1 MNDRSS
7 RSHTIFRIIIE
18 SLEVTNDETDDTGK
32 AVKVSHLNLVDLAG
46 SERAK
51 QTNAQGQ
58 RFKESQ
64 NINLSLMH
72 LGKVISLLS
81 EAKPPAHIPYRNSKL
96 TRILK
101 NR

>member
-1 MNDRSS
+1 MN
-7 RSHTIFRIIIE
+7 I
-18 SLEVTNDETDDTGK
+18 
-32 AVKVSHLNLVDLAG
+32 VKHVNVLLQVSHLNLVDLAG

-51 QTNAQGQ
+51 QTGAVGQ

-81 EAKPPAHIPYRNSKL
+81 EGKPSVHIPYRNSKL

>member
-1 MNDRSS
+1 MSN
-7 RSHTIFRIIIE
+7 
-18 SLEVTNDETDDTGK
+18 
-32 AVKVSHLNLVDLAG
+32 LNLVDLAG

-51 QTNAQGQ
+51 QTGAAGQ

-81 EAKPPAHIPYRNSKL
+81 EAKAATHIPYRNSKL